1 MPPLFLSAQ
10 SECVAMPCAFEILP
24 GTACSQFCEIIQKSA
39 SGKSAPPT
47 IPGIP
52 PERRAIHQQ
61 SAQEVGIWA
70 GRGWR
75 ALRLVQQSVTL
86 RKVTVESS
94 ACVAGAKAAF
104 DGQSREEPRSQGGS
118 RSMVLFPGGAL
129 QNEAKVSDARISFVR
144 RGSSKLHRL
153 DAT

>member
-1 MPPLFLSAQ
+1 MLLCSSARRVNALPFLALSRFCPVRRVRSSARL
-10 SECVAMPCAFEILP
+10 SRSLHL
-24 GTACSQFCEIIQKSA
+24 GSR
-39 SGKSAPPT
+39 PPT

-129 QNEAKVSDARISFVR
+129 QNEAEVSDARISFVR